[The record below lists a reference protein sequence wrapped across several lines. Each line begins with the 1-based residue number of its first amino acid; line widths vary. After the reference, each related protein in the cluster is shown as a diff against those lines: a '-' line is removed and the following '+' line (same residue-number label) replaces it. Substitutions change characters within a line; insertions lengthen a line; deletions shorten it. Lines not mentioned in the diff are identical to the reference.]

1 MIKRLILPAPLVL
14 ALGVFISAQGP
25 QPTNGAQGRRVALGD
40 WPEPRGPHR
49 NGTSEEKGLLEKWA
63 LNGQNFLW
71 RAPYGGRPA
80 PLVMGNRVYGQ
91 NPPGLG
97 AGGQERAMAPD
108 AGTRKLARGHEF

>member
-25 QPTNGAQGRRVALGD
+25 QPTNEAQGRRVALGD

-71 RAPYGGRPA
+71 RAPYGGPPP
-80 PLVMGNRVYGQ
+80 PLATGNRVYRP
-91 NPPGLG
+91 NPSRPG
-97 AGGQERAMAPD
+97 AAMPERVVVLA
-108 AGTRKLARGHEF
+108 AGTRQRTWE

>member
-25 QPTNGAQGRRVALGD
+25 QPTNEAQGRRVALGD

-71 RAPYGGRPA
+71 RAPYGGPSPPLLMGDRVYLQHPPALRPA
-80 PLVMGNRVYGQ
+80 PAE
-91 NPPGLG
+91 PPS
-97 AGGQERAMAPD
+97 ARP
-108 AGTRKLARGHEF
+108 AGTAPL

>member
-25 QPTNGAQGRRVALGD
+25 QPTNEAQGRRVALGD

-63 LNGQNFLW
+63 LNGQKFLW
-71 RAPYGGRPA
+71 RAPYGGPSA
-80 PLVMGNRVYGQ
+80 PRLMGDPVLGL
-91 NPPGLG
+91 NPSRRGEAVQWRGL
-97 AGGQERAMAPD
+97 ALRS
-108 AGTRKLARGHEF
+108 GTGKL